1 MLGRRIDYKTLENIL
16 QQRRARRGVLN
27 IVDLGKEYYLVT
39 FSCEEDLYV
48 SLMEYY
54 LVTFSCEE
62 DLSCNYDDKFK
73 MFIGN
78 CIDITVNVDTNMFSI
93 ERGNYSRLCIQV
105 DLTKPLLVIFSI
117 KEKHYKV
124 EYKGLHL
131 LCPNCGRFWHYKEG
145 EKEGSHGKTK
155 SILESIMEEKCL
167 NEAVTGLNL
176 DEGIHEE
183 FGLVKIDSGYD
194 IRVRHNQDQL
204 VPKEFIA
211 QGSIDENN
219 GNFTP

>member
-1 MLGRRIDYKTLENIL
+1 M
-16 QQRRARRGVLN
+16 N

-39 FSCEEDLYV
+39 FSFEEDLYV
-48 SLMEYY
+48 ALMEYY

-93 ERGNYSRLCIQV
+93 EKGNYSRLCIQV

-117 KEKHYKV
+117 KGRHYKV

-145 EKEGSHGKTK
+145 CMKK
-155 SILESIMEEKCL
+155 
-167 NEAVTGLNL
+167 
-176 DEGIHEE
+176 
-183 FGLVKIDSGYD
+183 
-194 IRVRHNQDQL
+194 
-204 VPKEFIA
+204 
-211 QGSIDENN
+211 
-219 GNFTP
+219 